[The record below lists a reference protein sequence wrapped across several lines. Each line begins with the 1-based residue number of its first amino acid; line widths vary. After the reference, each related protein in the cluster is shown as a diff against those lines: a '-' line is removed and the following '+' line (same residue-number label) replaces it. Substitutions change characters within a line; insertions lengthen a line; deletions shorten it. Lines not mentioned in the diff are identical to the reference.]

1 MISEREGE
9 REVARERERES
20 ESKTARARQR
30 ESETGREDS
39 LYRAKLTEV

>member
-30 ESETGREDS
+30 ENETGREDS